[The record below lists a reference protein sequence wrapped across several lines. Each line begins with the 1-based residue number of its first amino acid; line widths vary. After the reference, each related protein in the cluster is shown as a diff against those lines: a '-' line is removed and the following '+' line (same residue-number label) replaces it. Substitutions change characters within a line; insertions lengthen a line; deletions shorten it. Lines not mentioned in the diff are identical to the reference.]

1 MTRSEVEN
9 SLEMRI
15 VFREMVKKYPF
26 ILDIKMRDDFDE
38 DNIKYD
44 WIYFSEIT
52 ISNSKVMEQY
62 PDWSIRS
69 WMDGR
74 LEKDGQINNL
84 FYLGELY
91 QSMEAPTP
99 TEVQNQ
105 MDEVSYQIHT
115 MIRKQTTIPKEFKLK
130 KQIAFSQFKVV
141 K

>member
-26 ILDIKMRDDFDE
+26 ILDIKMTDDFDE

-44 WIYFSEIT
+44 WIYFSKIT

-130 KQIAFSQFKVV
+130 KQIVFSQFKVV

>member
-26 ILDIKMRDDFDE
+26 ILDIKMTDDFDE

-44 WIYFSEIT
+44 WTYFSEIT

-130 KQIAFSQFKVV
+130 KQIVFSKFKVV

>member
-26 ILDIKMRDDFDE
+26 ILDIKMTDDFDE

-44 WIYFSEIT
+44 WTYFSEIT

-130 KQIAFSQFKVV
+130 KQIVFSQFKVV

>member
-1 MTRSEVEN
+1 MTRREVEN

-26 ILDIKMRDDFDE
+26 ILDIKMTDDFDE

-105 MDEVSYQIHT
+105 MDDVSYQIHT

>member
-26 ILDIKMRDDFDE
+26 ILDIKMTDDFDE

-91 QSMEAPTP
+91 QSIEAPTP

-105 MDEVSYQIHT
+105 MDDVSYQIHT

>member
-1 MTRSEVEN
+1 
-9 SLEMRI
+9 MRI

-26 ILDIKMRDDFDE
+26 ILDIKMTDDFDE

-62 PDWSIRS
+62 PDWSVRS

>member
-26 ILDIKMRDDFDE
+26 ILDIKMTDDFDE

-130 KQIAFSQFKVV
+130 KQIVFSQFKVV

>member
-26 ILDIKMRDDFDE
+26 ILDIKMTDDFDE

>member
-15 VFREMVKKYPF
+15 VFREMVKKNPF
-26 ILDIKMRDDFDE
+26 ILDIKMTDDFDE

-115 MIRKQTTIPKEFKLK
+115 MIRKQTTIPKKFKLK

>member
-26 ILDIKMRDDFDE
+26 ILDIKMTDDFDE

-44 WIYFSEIT
+44 WTYFSEIT

-130 KQIAFSQFKVV
+130 KQIVFSQIKVV

>member
-26 ILDIKMRDDFDE
+26 ILDIKMTDAFDE
-38 DNIKYD
+38 DNIKYE

>member
-130 KQIAFSQFKVV
+130 KQIAFSRFKVV

>member
-44 WIYFSEIT
+44 WIYFSKIT

-130 KQIAFSQFKVV
+130 KQIAFSRFKVV

>member
-130 KQIAFSQFKVV
+130 KQIVFSKFKVV

>member
-26 ILDIKMRDDFDE
+26 ILDIKMTDDFDE

-62 PDWSIRS
+62 PDWSVRS

>member
-26 ILDIKMRDDFDE
+26 ILDIKMTDDFDE

-44 WIYFSEIT
+44 WTYFSEIT

-130 KQIAFSQFKVV
+130 KQIVFSRFKVV

>member
-130 KQIAFSQFKVV
+130 KQIVFSQFKVV

>member
-26 ILDIKMRDDFDE
+26 ILDIKMTDDFDE

-130 KQIAFSQFKVV
+130 KQIVFSKFKVV

>member
-1 MTRSEVEN
+1 
-9 SLEMRI
+9 
-15 VFREMVKKYPF
+15 MVKKYPF
-26 ILDIKMRDDFDE
+26 ILDIKMTDDFDE

>member
-26 ILDIKMRDDFDE
+26 ILDIKMTDDFDE

-44 WIYFSEIT
+44 WIYFSKIT

>member
-26 ILDIKMRDDFDE
+26 ILDIKMTDDFDE

-130 KQIAFSQFKVV
+130 KQIAFSQFKVE

>member
-26 ILDIKMRDDFDE
+26 ILDIKMTDDFDE

-52 ISNSKVMEQY
+52 ISNSKVREQY

-91 QSMEAPTP
+91 LSMEAPTP

-105 MDEVSYQIHT
+105 MDDVSYQIHT

>member
-26 ILDIKMRDDFDE
+26 ILDIKMTDDFDE

-130 KQIAFSQFKVV
+130 KQIVFSKLKVV

>member
-26 ILDIKMRDDFDE
+26 ILDIKMTDDFDE

-130 KQIAFSQFKVV
+130 KQIAFSRFKVV

>member
-26 ILDIKMRDDFDE
+26 ILDIKMTDDFDE

-105 MDEVSYQIHT
+105 MDDVSYQIHT
-115 MIRKQTTIPKEFKLK
+115 MILKQTTIPKEFKLK

>member
-15 VFREMVKKYPF
+15 VFREMVKKNPF
-26 ILDIKMRDDFDE
+26 ILDIKMTDDFDE
-38 DNIKYD
+38 DNIEYD

-115 MIRKQTTIPKEFKLK
+115 MIRKQTTIPKKFKLK

>member
-1 MTRSEVEN
+1 MT
-9 SLEMRI
+9 
-15 VFREMVKKYPF
+15 
-26 ILDIKMRDDFDE
+26 DDFDE

-130 KQIAFSQFKVV
+130 KQIVFSRFKVV

>member
-26 ILDIKMRDDFDE
+26 ILDIKMTDDFDE

-105 MDEVSYQIHT
+105 MDDVSYQIHT

>member
-26 ILDIKMRDDFDE
+26 ILDIKMTDDFDE

-91 QSMEAPTP
+91 LSMEAPTP

-105 MDEVSYQIHT
+105 MDDVSYQIHT

>member
-26 ILDIKMRDDFDE
+26 ILDIKMTDDFDE

-44 WIYFSEIT
+44 WTYFSEIT

>member
-26 ILDIKMRDDFDE
+26 ILDIKMTDDFDE

-130 KQIAFSQFKVV
+130 KQIVFSRFKVV

>member
-26 ILDIKMRDDFDE
+26 ILDIKMTDKFDE
-38 DNIKYD
+38 DNIEYD

-105 MDEVSYQIHT
+105 MDDVSYQIHT